1 MRMRELQLQEDELF
15 SLCEILQENVAKSPI
30 VLLRGEL
37 GSGKTTLVRSFVAY
51 CGGDTSEVSSPTF
64 SLSQGYECQKYGVI
78 YHYDIYRKELSE
90 MLELGLLECLELQ
103 GVHFV
108 EWGGNDLQTLL
119 RQNGF
124 TPISIDIEL
133 GQNNRIYRIYKVG
146 V

>member
-1 MRMRELQLQEDELF
+1 MRELQLQENELF
-15 SLCEILQENVAKSPI
+15 SLCEMLQESVAKSPI

-51 CGGDTSEVSSPTF
+51 CGGDTSEVTSPTF

-78 YHYDIYRKELSE
+78 YHYDIYRKELSQ
-90 MLELGLLECLELQ
+90 MLELGLLECLETQ

-108 EWGGNDLQTLL
+108 EWGERDLEELL
-119 RQNGF
+119 KHNGF

-133 GQNNRIYRIYKVG
+133 GQKNKNCENRIYKVN